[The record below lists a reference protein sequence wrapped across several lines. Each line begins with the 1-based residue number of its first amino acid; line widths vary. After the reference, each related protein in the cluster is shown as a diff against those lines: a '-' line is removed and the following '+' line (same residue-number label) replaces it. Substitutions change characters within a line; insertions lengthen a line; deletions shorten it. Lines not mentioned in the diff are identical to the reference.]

1 MNSRPTLPPGLHID
15 PTPTAQQQTKN
26 LSKSAK
32 KNEKRRQKR
41 QDKSVGD
48 KSGDDSGKD
57 DVSETRDTLSGLS
70 LSAGQKEPTG
80 GRVATAPPDKRAK
93 TLRKKLRQ
101 IDDLQAKIDSK
112 EIEEPTHDQL
122 EKLSKR
128 ADVEAELDKLIAE
141 FGV

>member
-1 MNSRPTLPPGLHID
+1 MNSKPTLPPGLNID
-15 PTPTAQQQTKN
+15 PDPPKETKS

-32 KNEKRRQKR
+32 KNEKRKQKR
-41 QDKSVGD
+41 QDKSVSD
-48 KSGDDSGKD
+48 RSGDGLCKD
-57 DVSETRDTLSGLS
+57 ELSETTNTLSGLNV
-70 LSAGQKEPTG
+70 SADQNEPQIG

-112 EIEEPTHDQL
+112 EIEAPSHDQL
-122 EKLSKR
+122 EKLSRR
-128 ADVEAELDKLIAE
+128 AEIVAELDKLIAE